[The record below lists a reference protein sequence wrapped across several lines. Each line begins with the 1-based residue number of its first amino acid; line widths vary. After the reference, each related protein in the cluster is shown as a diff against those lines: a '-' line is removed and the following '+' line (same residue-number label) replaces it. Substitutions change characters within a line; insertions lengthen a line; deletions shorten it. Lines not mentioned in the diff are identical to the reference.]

1 MVVRPQSVRPG
12 DSWVFC
18 LSFALQLNLI
28 LQVPVGSL
36 LTYGSHPSR
45 WGHPCGIEAIVLDRN
60 EGLVCFPFPFG
71 LFLHVVPALRDEV
84 TIWVSCWLGAPA
96 AGRGCCALS
105 PYGWASNL
113 CLRLLFAP
121 CPTGVFPGGPR
132 YGRESSVV
140 LSSLQCSSLSHVMVT
155 CSPPRPL
162 LRV

>member
-1 MVVRPQSVRPG
+1 MGFLPVLRPPACSGSASSGGFSSHLWFTP
-12 DSWVFC
+12 
-18 LSFALQLNLI
+18 FAM
-28 LQVPVGSL
+28 GSPL
-36 LTYGSHPSR
+36 RGRGYF
-45 WGHPCGIEAIVLDRN
+45 VLDRN

-84 TIWVSCWLGAPA
+84 TIWVNCWLGAPA

-132 YGRESSVV
+132 
-140 LSSLQCSSLSHVMVT
+140 
-155 CSPPRPL
+155 
-162 LRV
+162 